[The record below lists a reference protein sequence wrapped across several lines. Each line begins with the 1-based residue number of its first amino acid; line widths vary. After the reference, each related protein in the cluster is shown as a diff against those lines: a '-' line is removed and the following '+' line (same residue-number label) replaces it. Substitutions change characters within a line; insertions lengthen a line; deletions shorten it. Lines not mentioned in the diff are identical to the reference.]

1 MPEKTLIIDTDV
13 GVDDALAILLALANP
28 AKCKVLAITCVAG
41 NVELS
46 KVYTNVLRILNHR
59 KQLQIPVYQG
69 CNRPLVQKTMHC
81 TVFHGQDGLGG
92 ASDKW
97 LLPTDDLDTPLEHAS
112 VAMVDMVQK
121 HPGALTLVALGPLT
135 NVALAQRLDPTFLSN
150 LKELVIMGG
159 TFEGRGNETPT
170 GEFNFTFDPEAASV
184 VLSEAECKTRIVTY
198 EPCQDHVLDWDWF
211 ENWVGGPSTT
221 AQLVRA
227 MTEHPAQRQREV
239 LQRQGFMSCDL
250 ITMASVLEPSLV
262 TQSERHPAWVE
273 LHWSHN
279 TWNAR
284 CRQETPK
291 HHWRQCR
298 RRTIPCRNRS
308 VFTVPQR
315 VIFRS
320 VERVENASDSSFR
333 RMKRVVQPE
342 LARKSFV
349 AISSLRETVH
359 ACSPYHI

>member
-1 MPEKTLIIDTDV
+1 MALEAAKQSLCCYDVEPLRCCEGEEPIRDAVEETGDMSEKTLIIDTDV

-69 CNRPLVQKTMHC
+69 CNRPLVQKSMHC
-81 TVFHGQDGLGG
+81 T
-92 ASDKW
+92 
-97 LLPTDDLDTPLEHAS
+97 
-112 VAMVDMVQK
+112 
-121 HPGALTLVALGPLT
+121 
-135 NVALAQRLDPTFLSN
+135 RLDPTFLGN

-170 GEFNFTFDPEAASV
+170 GEFNFTCDPEAASV
-184 VLSEAECKTRIVTY
+184 VLGEAECKTRIVTY

-211 ENWVGGPSTT
+211 ENWVGGPSPT

-250 ITMASVLEPSLV
+250 IAMASVLEPSLV
-262 TQSERHPAWVE
+262 TRSERHPAWVE
-273 LHWSHN
+273 LHGATTRGMLVVDRRPSIKW
-279 TWNAR
+279 
-284 CRQETPK
+284 
-291 HHWRQCR
+291 HHGK
-298 RRTIPCRNRS
+298 P
-308 VFTVPQR
+308 PH
-315 VIFRS
+315 
-320 VERVENASDSSFR
+320 VEF
-333 RMKRVVQPE
+333 
-342 LARKSFV
+342 L
-349 AISSLRETVH
+349 LRFNIDGLKNLY
-359 ACSPYHI
+359 AQMLD